1 MEELN
6 YVAIGHRIRAVR
18 HKQGLSQEALCNLI
32 DISPS
37 HMSHI
42 ESGKTKPSLIAVI
55 AIANALNTTTDSLLY
70 DNVQVSVSTYD
81 KEFKDL
87 IEDCTEEER
96 RILLENALQLK
107 EILRKNSKSAKNRA
121 QECNLHSW
129 NVKNAGKP

>member
-18 HKQGLSQEALCNLI
+18 QKQGLSQEALCNLI

-55 AIANALNTTTDSLLY
+55 AIANALKTTTDSLLY
-70 DNVQVSVSTYD
+70 DNVQVSVSAYD
-81 KEFKDL
+81 KDFKDL
-87 IEDCTEEER
+87 LEDCTEEER

-107 EILRKNSKSAKNRA
+107 EILRKTTKSAR
-121 QECNLHSW
+121 
-129 NVKNAGKP
+129 